1 MKKSTVIKLLGYG
14 RIVMLAVILL
24 FLYLD
29 FIVLEKTAIDFGMIG
44 KYVQPAIGL
53 AIMQYVYRRQRI
65 DSE

>member
-29 FIVLEKTAIDFGMIG
+29 FIVLEKTAIDFAMIG

-65 DSE
+65 ASE

>member
-29 FIVLEKTAIDFGMIG
+29 FIVLEKTAIDFAMIG

-53 AIMQYVYRRQRI
+53 VIMQYVYRRQRI